1 MAADVHFAIHDYRGA
16 EILDEL
22 EQRTQVPPYLSSPT
36 RRRYVIDAEQA
47 DVSGFDHMLTAIA
60 ADWKQHLSRTP
71 DAVSQDQ
78 EEPAMTGANTTEQ
91 GNDQF
96 SRLEDY
102 QKRLEELIGT
112 AREAIERQA
121 PEVLDKAAATANNFA
136 RRLEDMASDAHQRA
150 AEKEAG
156 VSDTS
161 NAQPTDVS

>member
-1 MAADVHFAIHDYRGA
+1 MAADVHFAIHDHRGA

-36 RRRYVIDAEQA
+36 SRRYVIDAEQA
-47 DVSGFDHMLTAIA
+47 DVSGLDHMLTAIA
-60 ADWKQHLSRTP
+60 SDSERHLSRTP
-71 DAVSQDQ
+71 GRREPDQ
-78 EEPAMTGANTTEQ
+78 EEPSMTEQ
-91 GNDQF
+91 SSDQF
-96 SRLEDY
+96 SRLQDY

-161 NAQPTDVS
+161 NAQPTT

>member
-1 MAADVHFAIHDYRGA
+1 MAADVRFAINDHRGA

-22 EQRTQVPPYLSSPT
+22 EQHTQVPPYLSGPT

-47 DVSGFDHMLTAIA
+47 EVSGFDHALTAIA
-60 ADWKQHLSRTP
+60 SDWKQHLSRTP
-71 DAVSQDQ
+71 DDVGLDQ
-78 EEPAMTGANTTEQ
+78 EEPAMTGASTTEQ
-91 GNDQF
+91 SNDQF
-96 SRLEDY
+96 SRLQDY

-112 AREAIERQA
+112 AREAVERQA
-121 PEVLDKAAATANNFA
+121 PEVLDKAAATANSFA

-161 NAQPTDVS
+161 NAHPTT